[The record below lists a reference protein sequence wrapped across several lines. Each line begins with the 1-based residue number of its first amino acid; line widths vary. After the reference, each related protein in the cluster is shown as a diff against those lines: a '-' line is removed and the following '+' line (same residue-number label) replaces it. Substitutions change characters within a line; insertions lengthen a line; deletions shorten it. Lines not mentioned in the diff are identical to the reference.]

1 MRYVVE
7 TVSRVRQ
14 GASGMEQ
21 LSDQSRQY
29 LERGIAEVLRFFDLI
44 WTWSSDQFIKL
55 AQAPWQ
61 SWPLLKQIL
70 LLLVV
75 AAVAYFL
82 LKAAVQLWTGAINLL
97 SAFATFVGTVI
108 VALPTILI
116 AAVIAVAGLW
126 GLNQLQDVPS
136 LRSLMNVQS
145 QPGSPSAP

>member
-29 LERGIAEVLRFFDLI
+29 LERGIAEVLRFFDVI

-61 SWPLLKQIL
+61 RWPLLKQIL

-145 QPGSPSAP
+145 QPGSASAP

>member
-44 WTWSSDQFIKL
+44 WMWSSDQFIKL

-145 QPGSPSAP
+145 QPGSASAP